1 MRRLNPFLAIA
12 VATALAAG
20 HVSAQQYRSDV
31 VSRDYVSGMENVSYA
46 YAQVTRVDPIYE
58 TVRTRVPQEQ
68 CYGSEVRDGGNPTG
82 GTVIGALVGA
92 ALGNQVGKGDG
103 RDAATVAGAVVGG
116 AIGRNIDRN
125 DGSATRGGC
134 RVVEVEREERR
145 VASYDVEYV
154 HQGKTYMSR
163 LPYDPGDR
171 LRVRVSVQPV
181 DEGTVYR

>member
-1 MRRLNPFLAIA
+1 MNRLSRNALALAFLAA
-12 VATALAAG
+12 SATANAQYRDDYAPDYAAG
-20 HVSAQQYRSDV
+20 Q
-31 VSRDYVSGMENVSYA
+31 ENVSYS

-58 TVRTRVPQEQ
+58 TVRTSVPEER
-68 CYGSEVRDGGNPTG
+68 CDGREVRDGGNPTG

-116 AIGRNIDRN
+116 AIGRNVDRN

-134 RVVEVEREERR
+134 RVVEVSREQRR
-145 VASYDVEYV
+145 VSAYDVEYV
-154 HQGKTYMSR
+154 HQGQTYMSR

-171 LRVRVSVQPV
+171 LRVRVAVTPV
-181 DEGTVYR
+181 EEGTAYR

>member
-1 MRRLNPFLAIA
+1 MIRIPRHAMVIA
-12 VATALAAG
+12 ALAASG
-20 HVSAQQYRSDV
+20 AASAQYRD
-31 VSRDYVSGMENVSYA
+31 DYAPTYASGQENVSYA

-58 TVRTRVPQEQ
+58 TVRTRVPEER
-68 CYGSEVRDGGNPTG
+68 CDGREVRDGGDPTG

-116 AIGRNIDRN
+116 TIGRNVDRN
-125 DGSATRGGC
+125 NGSATRGGC
-134 RVVEVEREERR
+134 RVVDVEREERR

-154 HQGKTYMSR
+154 HQGQTYMSR

-171 LRVRVSVQPV
+171 LRVRVAVTPV
-181 DEGTVYR
+181 DEGSGYR

>member
-1 MRRLNPFLAIA
+1 MRRPIILAL
-12 VATALAAG
+12 VLAAG
-20 HVSAQQYRSDV
+20 GASAQHYDDGFSRYHVSGQ
-31 VSRDYVSGMENVSYA
+31 ENVSYV

-58 TVRTRVPQEQ
+58 TVRTRVPEER
-68 CYGSEVRDGGNPTG
+68 CYGSEVRHGGDPTG

-116 AIGRNIDRN
+116 AIGRNVDRN
-125 DGSATRGGC
+125 DGSASRGGC

-145 VASYDVEYV
+145 IASYDVEYV
-154 HQGKTYMSR
+154 HRGQTFMSR

-181 DEGTVYR
+181 DEGTAFR

>member
-1 MRRLNPFLAIA
+1 MTPSTRTAVFLALS
-12 VATALAAG
+12 LAASAAG
-20 HVSAQQYRSDV
+20 AQQYRDEYSPT
-31 VSRDYVSGMENVSYA
+31 YGSGQENVSFT
-46 YAQVTRVDPIYE
+46 YAQVTRVDPVYE
-58 TVRTRVPQEQ
+58 TVRTRVPQEV
-68 CYGSEVRDGGNPTG
+68 CDGREVRDGGNPTG

-116 AIGRNIDRN
+116 AIGRNADRN
-125 DGSATRGGC
+125 DGSASRSGC
-134 RVVEVEREERR
+134 RVVESEREQRR

-154 HQGKTYMSR
+154 HQGQTYMSR

-181 DEGTVYR
+181 EEGTANR

>member
-1 MRRLNPFLAIA
+1 MVCLSRVSLVAAALLAGG
-12 VATALAAG
+12 AA
-20 HVSAQQYRSDV
+20 SAQYRDV
-31 VSRDYVSGMENVSYA
+31 QNRDFASGRENVSYA

-58 TVRTRVPQEQ
+58 TIRTRVPEER
-68 CYGSEVRDGGNPTG
+68 CYESGVRDGGDPTG

-116 AIGRNIDRN
+116 AIGRNVDRN
-125 DGSATRGGC
+125 DGSASRGAC
-134 RVVEVEREERR
+134 RVVEVEREQRR

-154 HQGKTYMSR
+154 HQGQTFMSR

-181 DEGTVYR
+181 GEGSSFR

>member
-1 MRRLNPFLAIA
+1 MIRIHRSPL
-12 VATALAAG
+12 ALAALVAAG
-20 HVSAQQYRSDV
+20 SASAQYRDDYA
-31 VSRDYVSGMENVSYA
+31 RDHASGQENVSYA

-58 TVRTRVPQEQ
+58 TVRTRVPEER
-68 CYGSEVRDGGNPTG
+68 CYGDQHRNGGDPTG

-116 AIGRNIDRN
+116 AIGRNVDRN
-125 DGSATRGGC
+125 DGSASRGGC
-134 RVVEVEREERR
+134 RMVDVEREQRR
-145 VASYDVEYV
+145 VASYDVEYM
-154 HQGKTYMSR
+154 HQGQTFMSR

-181 DEGTVYR
+181 DEGTAFR

>member
-1 MRRLNPFLAIA
+1 MTRLSHIA
-12 VATALAAG
+12 VATAFALAASAVG
-20 HVSAQQYRSDV
+20 AQQYRD
-31 VSRDYVSGMENVSYA
+31 DYAPGYAAGQENVSYA

-68 CYGSEVRDGGNPTG
+68 CYGDGTVRDGGNPTG

-134 RVVEVEREERR
+134 RVVDVEREERR

-154 HQGKTYMSR
+154 HQGQTFMSC

-181 DEGTVYR
+181 DEGTAYR

>member
-1 MRRLNPFLAIA
+1 MNRFPRRFLALA
-12 VATALAAG
+12 VLLASGAATAQYRDEYARDYAAG
-20 HVSAQQYRSDV
+20 Q
-31 VSRDYVSGMENVSYA
+31 ENVSYA

-58 TVRTRVPQEQ
+58 TVRTRVPEER
-68 CYGSEVRDGGNPTG
+68 CYGDQRRDGGDPTG

-116 AIGRNIDRN
+116 AIGRNVDRN
-125 DGSATRGGC
+125 NGSASSGGC
-134 RVVEVEREERR
+134 RVVDVEREQRR

-154 HQGKTYMSR
+154 HQGQTYMSR

-171 LRVRVSVQPV
+171 LRVRVAVTPV
-181 DEGTVYR
+181 EEGTAYR

>member
-1 MRRLNPFLAIA
+1 MIRLPHRPFALLLA
-12 VATALAAG
+12 VAAGAA
-20 HVSAQQYRSDV
+20 SAQPYRDDPT
-31 VSRDYVSGMENVSYA
+31 RGYVAGPENVSYA
-46 YAQVTRVDPIYE
+46 YAQVTRVDPVFE
-58 TVRTRVPQEQ
+58 TVRTRVPQER
-68 CYGSEVRDGGNPTG
+68 CYDSEIREGGDPTG

-125 DGSATRGGC
+125 DGSTRGGGC

-154 HQGKTYMSR
+154 HQGQTYMSR

-171 LRVRVSVQPV
+171 LRVRVSIQPV
-181 DEGTVYR
+181 DESTVFR